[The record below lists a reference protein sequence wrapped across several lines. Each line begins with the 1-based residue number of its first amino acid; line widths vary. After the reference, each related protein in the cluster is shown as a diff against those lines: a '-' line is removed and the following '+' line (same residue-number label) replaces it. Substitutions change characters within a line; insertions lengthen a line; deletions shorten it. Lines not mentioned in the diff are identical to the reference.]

1 MKLKFLKPLAV
12 TALAGIM
19 VMGVA
24 GCNKGGGGGG
34 SKYTGPI
41 GNYNEESDPLI
52 IATLPLDGVF
62 NPFFSTSATDGTI
75 AGLTQISMLA
85 NDDAGKPVYGE
96 DEAVVTLDY
105 QAVKSGTT
113 EDVDLKTTYYFVLK
127 NDVKFSNGS
136 PLTIKDVLF
145 NYYVYLDPVY
155 TGASTIYS
163 TDIVGLAEYRTQ
175 QASEAEQ
182 KKFME
187 QFETAAQER
196 IDALLGANSEIK
208 KDYSGDARLDTESG
222 YKSLLEEYITTH
234 TTDYYSHIVDDFDK
248 ACELFDKEIETD
260 YNNAKGVY
268 QDTKF
273 TNQKGDVVEGLIK
286 NDVMQFLYNENF
298 ITWDKKANGGNG
310 ELTTSAA
317 NSLSVVEKWSEE
329 QAKNYV
335 KAANMPAKLD
345 EVIQYWVT
353 ASELYTE
360 LTNQELTEYNSTHP
374 AKYTNISGIKFANKN
389 GSVEVNGKTYGKPE
403 YESDGSVKDGYNEV
417 LSITI
422 NNVDPKAVWNFAI
435 TVAPMYYY
443 SSEDEIAKF
452 DYESHFGVKY
462 GDSNWMSSTVN
473 AKAKNDVPVGA
484 GPYRASSYSG
494 SIPETTVPSGSDF
507 YHNKDIVYY
516 ERNDHYVGGAPRI
529 KYVRYKVTNT
539 SGMTNSLY
547 ANEVDFSEPNAKPE
561 TIEELNGKQ
570 GDGIHSQSITTLGYG
585 YIGINAGKVPNI
597 YVRQAI
603 MHSINTAEA
612 VAYYKT
618 EADAIYRSM
627 SKESWAYPKDATPY
641 YPYIGNGRNLQG
653 VVPDDLDAVNPAYKE
668 FVTAK
673 GLKSGDRLSV
683 ENQKEFI
690 KFLLEEK
697 AGYKLNGNGVY
708 QKGNDVCKFTFTI
721 VGEETDH
728 PAYGPLSEAGVF
740 LNGNGFEINTKTDA
754 NGLQKLNSGAL
765 TVWAAAWGSTID
777 PDMYQVYHKDSK
789 ATSVLNWGYR
799 QILQNSGSK
808 YDTEYGIVSEL
819 SDLIDA
825 ARKIDDSDPAGVGRA
840 SRASIYKDALDLVMQ
855 LAVELPTYQR
865 KDLFAYRAEKI
876 DISTFFQNPSSFKG
890 LMSDIQ
896 LVGFNH
902 AVNETA

>member
-19 VMGVA
+19 VMGIA

-234 TTDYYSHIVDDFDK
+234 TTDYYSHIVDDFVK
-248 ACELFDKEIETD
+248 ACELFAKEIETD

-310 ELTTSAA
+310 ELPLPPQTAFP
-317 NSLSVVEKWSEE
+317 SL
-329 QAKNYV
+329 
-335 KAANMPAKLD
+335 
-345 EVIQYWVT
+345 
-353 ASELYTE
+353 
-360 LTNQELTEYNSTHP
+360 
-374 AKYTNISGIKFANKN
+374 KN
-389 GSVEVNGKTYGKPE
+389 GRKSRLKIMLKQPTCPQ
-403 YESDGSVKDGYNEV
+403 
-417 LSITI
+417 
-422 NNVDPKAVWNFAI
+422 
-435 TVAPMYYY
+435 
-443 SSEDEIAKF
+443 
-452 DYESHFGVKY
+452 
-462 GDSNWMSSTVN
+462 SST
-473 AKAKNDVPVGA
+473 K
-484 GPYRASSYSG
+484 SS
-494 SIPETTVPSGSDF
+494 
-507 YHNKDIVYY
+507 N
-516 ERNDHYVGGAPRI
+516 
-529 KYVRYKVTNT
+529 
-539 SGMTNSLY
+539 
-547 ANEVDFSEPNAKPE
+547 
-561 TIEELNGKQ
+561 
-570 GDGIHSQSITTLGYG
+570 
-585 YIGINAGKVPNI
+585 IG
-597 YVRQAI
+597 
-603 MHSINTAEA
+603 
-612 VAYYKT
+612 
-618 EADAIYRSM
+618 
-627 SKESWAYPKDATPY
+627 
-641 YPYIGNGRNLQG
+641 
-653 VVPDDLDAVNPAYKE
+653 
-668 FVTAK
+668 
-673 GLKSGDRLSV
+673 
-683 ENQKEFI
+683 
-690 KFLLEEK
+690 
-697 AGYKLNGNGVY
+697 
-708 QKGNDVCKFTFTI
+708 
-721 VGEETDH
+721 
-728 PAYGPLSEAGVF
+728 
-740 LNGNGFEINTKTDA
+740 
-754 NGLQKLNSGAL
+754 
-765 TVWAAAWGSTID
+765 
-777 PDMYQVYHKDSK
+777 
-789 ATSVLNWGYR
+789 
-799 QILQNSGSK
+799 
-808 YDTEYGIVSEL
+808 
-819 SDLIDA
+819 
-825 ARKIDDSDPAGVGRA
+825 
-840 SRASIYKDALDLVMQ
+840 
-855 LAVELPTYQR
+855 
-865 KDLFAYRAEKI
+865 
-876 DISTFFQNPSSFKG
+876 
-890 LMSDIQ
+890 
-896 LVGFNH
+896 
-902 AVNETA
+902 